1 MSTNIFALFSH
12 CCTQANLIMI
22 LETFSYLGYIYK
34 RMEWNLILNQI
45 GMNLLTEFSE
55 ISKC

>member
-1 MSTNIFALFSH
+1 MSTNIFALYSH
-12 CCTQANLIMI
+12 CCTQENLIII
-22 LETFSYLGYIYK
+22 LETFSYFGFIYK

-45 GMNLLTEFSE
+45 EMNLLTEFSE